1 MGKKIIA
8 VVSLFLVFIMIVIS
22 SNRKETS
29 LSIYINEVS
38 ASNGSNFCD
47 KDGDYVDWI
56 ELYNEGDKTVSLKG
70 FGLSDRKEMP
80 KRWVF
85 PDVEIAPGAYLVV
98 CASGKNCIKEDGELH
113 TNFKINS
120 AGESV
125 YLSDTEGHL
134 ISGVNVEAVTFDK
147 SYGCI
152 RGTEEYAELNIP
164 TPGKENTEKT
174 DTVLKGTEDIL
185 FSHPAGYY
193 DQSICLEL
201 SSSENEAEIY
211 YTLDGSV
218 PDQTSNLYKNEEIVI
233 ANRTEETNRY
243 TSAWCTPVDFW
254 KGDGNTYN
262 PSSQYKATVLKARMY
277 FPKEQ
282 CWSEKIWTNT
292 YLIEADYTM
301 PIVSLSIE
309 EELLFD
315 EHLGIY
321 VPGKEFEHY
330 VNSTTELPSDAR
342 LWNGNYSE
350 DIKVAG
356 YLEYFEN
363 GINVMENE
371 VTLRICGAASRGNA
385 QKSMAVYAWGEEKQS
400 TFAYP
405 IFGEEYT
412 NLEKDTLDEF
422 SSLRLRAFGN
432 DWRRSMF
439 RDALSQELV
448 SDLNLGT
455 QAYQPCVLLINGEYF
470 GVYEIRENR
479 DGKFFEEHFGIRENN
494 LVKTEIFGLT
504 RDNADEY
511 GNEFLDLICFAEQED
526 LNQPENYA
534 YVESKLDVEQFID
547 YMLVEQYLYNV
558 DWPENNALIFK
569 SIDQRVDSK
578 YEDGRWRFVLYDLD
592 YAINYPAE
600 NNFDKVKN
608 SENHVSNLLRALMK
622 NEMFAE
628 IYAMRFEELMETYF
642 EPSRALLLQEEFE
655 NEFEPEIEE
664 TLLRWNVYQSD
675 GSPLKEVT
683 ADYWHQKME
692 DLREFFVNRPEYA
705 REYFYSSLN

>member
-70 FGLSDRKEMP
+70 LGLSDRKEVP

-113 TNFKINS
+113 ANFKIDS

-125 YLSDTEGHL
+125 YLSDAEGHL
-134 ISGVNVEAVTFDK
+134 ISSMNVEAVTFDK

-152 RGTEEYAELNIP
+152 RGTAECAELNIP

-193 DQSICLEL
+193 EQSISLEL
-201 SSSENEAEIY
+201 SFSENEAEIY

-243 TSAWCTPVDFW
+243 TSVWCTPVDFW

-262 PSSQYKATVLKARMY
+262 PSSQYKATVLKARLY

-315 EHLGIY
+315 EHSGIY
-321 VPGKEFEHY
+321 VPGKVFEHY

-608 SENHVSNLLRALMK
+608 SENYVSILLRALMK
-622 NEMFAE
+622 NDMFAE
-628 IYAMRFEELMETYF
+628 IYAKRFEELMETYF

-655 NEFEPEIEE
+655 NEFAPEIEE

-675 GSPLKEVT
+675 GSLLKEVT
-683 ADYWHQKME
+683 ADYWYQKME